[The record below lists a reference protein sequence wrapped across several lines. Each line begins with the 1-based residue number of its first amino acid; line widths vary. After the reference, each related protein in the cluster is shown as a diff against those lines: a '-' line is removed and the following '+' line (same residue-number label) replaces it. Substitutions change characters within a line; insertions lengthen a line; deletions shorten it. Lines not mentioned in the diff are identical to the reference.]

1 MVTVVQYNCVL
12 YCKKYNYG
20 RFVVSIDSKERFLNK
35 SAPLPAATQVPMIA
49 DGSNG
54 DANGQVTANPASD
67 STNDSGVEAP
77 SNRENNPG
85 PSSDTG
91 SSSKR
96 EMEES
101 NFTKPQ
107 EDLLYID

>member
-1 MVTVVQYNCVL
+1 M
-12 YCKKYNYG
+12 
-20 RFVVSIDSKERFLNK
+20 SIDSKERYLNK
-35 SAPLPAATQVPMIA
+35 SAPLPAATQVPMIT
-49 DGSNG
+49 DSSNG
-54 DANGQVTANPASD
+54 DGNGQVTANPVSD
-67 STNDSGVEAP
+67 STNDSGVEAT

-85 PSSDTG
+85 PSSDMG
-91 SSSKR
+91 SSSKK